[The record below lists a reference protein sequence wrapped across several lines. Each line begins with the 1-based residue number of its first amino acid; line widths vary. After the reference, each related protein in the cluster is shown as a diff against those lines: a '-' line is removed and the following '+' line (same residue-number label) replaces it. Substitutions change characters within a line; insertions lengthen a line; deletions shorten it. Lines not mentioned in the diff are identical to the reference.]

1 MSERAATTEGTDV
14 VVVGGGVVGTAA
26 AYHLAERGVETLL
39 VDDDRAG
46 SATAAGAGIVSPPTS
61 SRRENDDWFAFAEL
75 AAAHYPDLISSLEAR
90 EIDDHGYRR
99 GEMLS
104 VALTPGEAETI
115 EIDRDRAQRRDASVE
130 EISPAEA
137 EAAFPALSGVERALR
152 FPNAG
157 RVDGAMLTDALRQAA
172 RESGLTTVD
181 GRVEEILTADG
192 AVSGVAVDAAAS
204 AGQQRRGADGNDRI
218 DADRVVVAGG
228 AWSGSFGDDLGC
240 SLPVSPI
247 RGQIIHLDGSELFDD
262 ATDLPIVG
270 SVADNYIVPWPDGR
284 IVVGATRE
292 DDAGFDPR
300 ITADGVREVLDAGLR
315 LAPGLADATFAE
327 VRVGLRPGSP
337 DGLPILGGVP
347 GVDGAYVA
355 TGHGPTG
362 LTLGPY
368 SGEVIAQ
375 SITDEEPAADL
386 SAFDPAR
393 F

>member
-1 MSERAATTEGTDV
+1 MIERTDV

-26 AYHLAERGVETLL
+26 AYHLSERGVETVL
-39 VDDDRAG
+39 VDDDREG

-75 AAAHYPDLISSLEAR
+75 AAAHYPELISSLEAAG
-90 EIDDHGYRR
+90 IDDHGYKQ
-99 GEMLS
+99 GDMLS
-104 VALTPGEAETI
+104 VALTPAEAETI
-115 EIDRDRAQRRDASVE
+115 GTDRERARRRDASVE
-130 EISPAEA
+130 EISPVEA

-152 FPNAG
+152 FPGAG
-157 RVDGAMLTDALRQAA
+157 RVDGAMLTAALRRAA
-172 RESGLTTVD
+172 HETGLTTVD
-181 GRVEEILTADG
+181 GRVGEILTGDG
-192 AVSGVAVDAAAS
+192 AVSGVVV
-204 AGQQRRGADGNDRI
+204 DGNDRI

-228 AWSGSFGDDLGC
+228 AWSGGFGDDLGC
-240 SLPVSPI
+240 SLPVNPI
-247 RGQIIHLDGSELFDD
+247 RGQIIHLDGSDLFDD
-262 ATDLPIVG
+262 AADLPIVG

-300 ITADGVREVLDAGLR
+300 ITADGVREVLDSGLR
-315 LAPGLADATFAE
+315 LAPGLADATFEE

-368 SGEVIAQ
+368 SGAVIAQ
-375 SITDEEPAADL
+375 LLDGEAPAADL